1 MQGAERDE
9 YAHTICIL
17 GEIAPSGHGWKFT
30 RPGLRGYLDGAC
42 SQPGTNIKSARNWNA
57 KLEGRRGILF
67 QSFLTQ
73 DAARDEYAHALCTL
87 RSMPASRKPRCNEN
101 DGSGMTSAKSK
112 VSGLPSAL
120 SASRAR
126 PSRPLFADC
135 LLLAIGAVPIDPVG
149 TAAVEGTTDQ
159 MPL

>member
-1 MQGAERDE
+1 MPMQYASLVRSPQAATGGSLRDRV
-9 YAHTICIL
+9 CL
-17 GEIAPSGHGWKFT
+17 GIGTAPV
-30 RPGLRGYLDGAC
+30 P
-42 SQPGTNIKSARNWNA
+42 QPGTNIKSARNWNA

-120 SASRAR
+120 SASGAR